1 MSTAN
6 FSVLDA
12 CQHRPWHYLIEPVEN
27 AQSRRELMS
36 LSDRELSDIGL
47 ERTYATGGEPTGL
60 HLACPYATRDTRRT
74 AAIEVFAEVPR
85 T

>member
-36 LSDRELSDIGL
+36 LSDRELSDKRLG
-47 ERTYATGGEPTGL
+47 ANV
-60 HLACPYATRDTRRT
+60 RDRRRT
-74 AAIEVFAEVPR
+74 DWIAPR
-85 T
+85 LPIRH